1 MQMGNGLPCGGAVID
16 ADVEA
21 LRLKLFV
28 QCQLSTVKQRKQVDA
43 LMFR

>member
-1 MQMGNGLPCGGAVID
+1 MQMGNGLPCGGAVIY

-28 QCQLSTVKQRKQVDA
+28 QCQLGTVKQRKQVAA
-43 LMFR
+43 LLLR